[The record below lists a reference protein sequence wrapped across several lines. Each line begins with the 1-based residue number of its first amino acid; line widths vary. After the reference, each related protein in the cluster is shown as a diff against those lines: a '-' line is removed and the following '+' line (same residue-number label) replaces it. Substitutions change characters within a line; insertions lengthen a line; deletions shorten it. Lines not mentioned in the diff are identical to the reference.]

1 MYKRMEYYQYREFC
15 LCPRGGQLPEGA
27 KSVEEPFS
35 PLVFLVERDPLISRG
50 LFAIHSLAELN
61 EPEGINLLLPPPEDS
76 EEDVAL
82 VRFVKEH
89 GATVANTAFAR
100 WFRVLQAG
108 FYRKDAPSIV
118 HLVGLG
124 NVGGTTAIG
133 LKLLGADLKQIG
145 IFDYDFNKCL
155 RYEAE
160 LNQVLAVRD
169 GEMLPPVVIPL
180 KEELFSC
187 DALLFTAAQA
197 VPEVGAESGQD
208 VRMMQY
214 QANRELLRPYAK
226 RAREEEF
233 CGCFMQISDPVD
245 QLSRAVF
252 LMSNQNEAGEFDWQG
267 LLPEQVRGFGLGVM
281 HARAIYAAERIG
293 VRTGELRCYGPHG
306 HGLVIANAPEKDYHD
321 DLSRHL
327 THLAETA
334 NLEVRS
340 YGYKPYIAP
349 GLSSAAVSVL
359 RALRGEWHDAA
370 VPLGGVY
377 FGCRSRI
384 TALGAE
390 QQREAIH
397 PELLERLEESDRQ
410 LKEFDATWA
419 D

>member
-1 MYKRMEYYQYREFC
+1 M
-15 LCPRGGQLPEGA
+15 PA
-27 KSVEEPFS
+27 
-35 PLVFLVERDPLISRG
+35 
-50 LFAIHSLAELN
+50 AA
-61 EPEGINLLLPPPEDS
+61 PPEDS
-76 EEDVAL
+76 EEDAAL
-82 VRFVKEH
+82 ARFVKEH

-108 FYRKDAPSIV
+108 LYRKDAPPVV

-124 NVGGTTAIG
+124 NVGGTTAMG
-133 LKLLGADLKQIG
+133 LKLLGTDLKQIG
-145 IFDYDFNKCL
+145 IFDYDYNKCL

-160 LNQVLAVRD
+160 LNQVLPVRD

-226 RAREEEF
+226 RAREERF
-233 CGCFMQISDPVD
+233 CGIFMQISDPVD

-281 HARAIYAAERIG
+281 HARAIYAAERNG

-306 HGLVIANAPEKDYHD
+306 HGLVIANAPEKDYQD

-377 FGCRSRI
+377 FGCRSRM
-384 TALGAE
+384 TSLGAE

-397 PELLERLEESDRQ
+397 PELLERLEESYRQ